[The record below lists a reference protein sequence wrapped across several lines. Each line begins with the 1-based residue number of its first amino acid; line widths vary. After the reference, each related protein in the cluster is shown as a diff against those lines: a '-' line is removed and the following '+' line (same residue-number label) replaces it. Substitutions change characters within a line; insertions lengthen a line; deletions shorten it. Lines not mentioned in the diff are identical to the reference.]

1 MKSKRLLIGL
11 CLVFIIL
18 TATACGKKGPPTVT
32 KIDDCRLA
40 AKERRLKDKRN
51 DNDKFQLSNPLTRR
65 RRTSVK
71 SNSNVQWQMEWSNGQ
86 RV

>member
-11 CLVFIIL
+11 CLVFVIL

-51 DNDKFQLSNPLTRR
+51 DNDKFQLSNVNP
-65 RRTSVK
+65 
-71 SNSNVQWQMEWSNGQ
+71 NSNVQWQMEWDNGQ